1 MDKEEF
7 VQKAKLVHGDKYV
20 YSLVDYKKGN
30 IKVKIICRDHG
41 VFEQTPNGHL
51 NKHGCQECNPKRAL
65 TTKEFIIKAKEIH
78 GDKYNYS
85 LVEYVNYNT
94 PVKIIC
100 LEHGVFEILAGRIL
114 DRKIKNPCPEC
125 KKISELNRVYHP
137 TNKKTTEEFIEDARK
152 VHGTRYEY
160 ALVKYERGDTP
171 VIIGCPIHGKFEQ
184 KPNIHLKGIG
194 CPFCWKYKKMMNMR
208 NFISRLD
215 F

>member
-7 VQKAKLVHGDKYV
+7 VQKAKLVHGDKYI

-30 IKVKIICRDHG
+30 IKVKIICREHG

-51 NKHGCQECNPKRAL
+51 NGHGCKECNPKRAL

-85 LVEYVNYNT
+85 LIEYVNYNT
-94 PVKIIC
+94 PVKISC
-100 LEHGVFEILAGRIL
+100 NEHGVFEIIAGRL
-114 DRKIKNPCPEC
+114 LNKNVKHSCPEC
-125 KKISELNRVYHP
+125 KKIAELNYKHIP
-137 TNKKTTEEFIEDARK
+137 TNKKTTEQFIEEARK
-152 VHGTRYEY
+152 VHGNRYEY
-160 ALVKYERGDTP
+160 ALVKYERMDIP

-184 KPNIHLKGIG
+184 RPDSHLRGAR
-194 CPFCWKYKKMMNMR
+194 CPICANFRRKDKMR
-208 NFISRLD
+208 KFLRGLD

>member
-1 MDKEEF
+1 LDKEEF

-30 IKVKIICRDHG
+30 IKVKIICREHG
-41 VFEQTPNGHL
+41 VFEQTPYRHL
-51 NKHGCQECNPKRAL
+51 NKHGCKECNPKRAL

-85 LVEYVNYNT
+85 LVKYVNWNT

-100 LEHGVFEILAGRIL
+100 CEHGVFEILAGRLL
-114 DRKIKNPCPEC
+114 DRKTKNSCPEC
-125 KKISELNRVYHP
+125 KKIDNLNIVRNP

-152 VHGTRYEY
+152 IHGTRYEY
-160 ALVKYERGDTP
+160 ALVKYERGDIP

-184 KPNIHLKGIG
+184 KPNNHLKGYG
-194 CPFCWKYKKMMNMR
+194 CPFCGNYRKMMKMKK
-208 NFISRLD
+208 FISRLD